1 MFRRQDRASSIVEH
15 FCRRGS
21 KEHATEPAGVSR
33 HNDEIESVR
42 TGNRCNLFDRITGA
56 EDSWTTG
63 NREISFEE
71 RIKLSSCDV
80 PVFFG
85 NLLQ

>member
-1 MFRRQDRASSIVEH
+1 MFRRQDGASSIVEH

-21 KEHATEPAGVSR
+21 KEHAAEPAGVSR

-42 TGNRCNLFDRITGA
+42 TGNRCNLFDRITRA
-56 EDSWTTG
+56 EDSWATG
-63 NREISFEE
+63 NREIRFEE
-71 RIKLSSCDV
+71 RIKPPVCDA